1 MLIRK
6 DETVVEHA
14 LRPSARNAN
23 IGDPFGIKF
32 IGRDFKAV
40 FPYHTL
46 INALIEGDILVMS
59 FAKGITVECE
69 GSNLEAILDSIWTAR
84 LQIVEE
90 TREIKNGSRVLAD
103 GEIVVESLRYRAPA
117 KEHDS

>member
-6 DETVVEHA
+6 DETVVERA
-14 LRPSARNAN
+14 SRPSARNAN

-40 FPYHTL
+40 YPYHTL
-46 INALIEGDILVMS
+46 LGAKIEGDMLIMS

-84 LQIVEE
+84 YNL
-90 TREIKNGSRVLAD
+90 
-103 GEIVVESLRYRAPA
+103 
-117 KEHDS
+117 

>member
-14 LRPSARNAN
+14 LRPSARNA
-23 IGDPFGIKF
+23 IICDPFGIKF

-40 FPYHTL
+40 YPYHTL
-46 INALIEGDILVMS
+46 LGAIIEGDILVMS
-59 FAKGITVECE
+59 FVNGITVECE
-69 GSNLEAILDSIWTAR
+69 GSNLEAILDLIWTAR

-90 TREIKNGSRVLAD
+90 TREINNGSRVLAE
-103 GEIVVESLRYRAPA
+103 GEIVVERLRRRAQV
-117 KEHDS
+117 EDHNS

>member
-6 DETVVEHA
+6 DETVVERA

-40 FPYHTL
+40 YPYHTL
-46 INALIEGDILVMS
+46 LGAIIERDMLVMT
-59 FAKGITVECE
+59 FANGITVECE

-84 LQIVEE
+84 LQIMEE
-90 TREIKNGSRVLAD
+90 TREIKNGSRVLAE
-103 GEIVVESLRYRAPA
+103 GEIVVESLRHRAHA
-117 KEHDS
+117 EDSDS

>member
-1 MLIRK
+1 MLTRK
-6 DETVVEHA
+6 DETVVERA

-40 FPYHTL
+40 YPYHTL
-46 INALIEGDILVMS
+46 LGTEIEGDILVIS
-59 FAKGITVECE
+59 FAKVTLECE

-90 TREIKNGSRVLAD
+90 TREINNGSRVLAE
-103 GEIVVESLRYRAPA
+103 GEIVVERLRRRAQA
-117 KEHDS
+117 EDHNS

>member
-1 MLIRK
+1 MLTRK
-6 DETVVEHA
+6 DETVVERA

-32 IGRDFKAV
+32 IGRDFKAAY
-40 FPYHTL
+40 PYHTL
-46 INALIEGDILVMS
+46 LGTEIEGDILVIS
-59 FAKGITVECE
+59 FAKCKLECK

-90 TREIKNGSRVLAD
+90 TREIKNGSRVLAE
-103 GEIVVESLRYRAPA
+103 GEIVVESLRYRTPA

>member
-6 DETVVEHA
+6 DETVVERA

-32 IGRDFKAV
+32 IGRDFKAAY
-40 FPYHTL
+40 PYHTL
-46 INALIEGDILVMS
+46 LGTEIEGDILVIS
-59 FAKGITVECE
+59 FAKVTLECE

-84 LQIVEE
+84 LQMVEE
-90 TREIKNGSRVLAD
+90 TREIKNGSRVLAE
-103 GEIVVESLRYRAPA
+103 GEIVVESLRRRAQV
-117 KEHDS
+117 EDHNS

>member
-6 DETVVEHA
+6 DGTVVERA

-32 IGRDFKAV
+32 IGRDVRAV
-40 FPYHTL
+40 YPYHTL
-46 INALIEGDILVMS
+46 LGAKIEGDMLIMS

-90 TREIKNGSRVLAD
+90 TREIKNGSRVLAE
-103 GEIVVESLRYRAPA
+103 GEIVVESLRYCTQTENP
-117 KEHDS
+117 KL